1 LAEAVLQ
8 GSMMRADFTSQ
19 AYFRNPAAEI
29 EKLRSAGPVVEVQF
43 PMVGKVWTTTT
54 QDLADRVLK
63 DSETFTIRDGIGGVA
78 GLQWWMPRIVR
89 TLANHMLS
97 KDEPDHKRLRD
108 IVDEAFRRRAVLEME
123 PRILAI
129 ADELAGEL
137 FAEGSPTDLV
147 ERYARK
153 LPLSVI
159 CELLGL
165 PLEDRPKFN
174 AWASGFTRLTGTI
187 GLVSLIPN
195 ILAMRHYLEKQ
206 LKAVRENGGTGLI
219 AELVRVEK
227 EGEQIN
233 RDEMVAMVFLLLF
246 AGHET
251 TTHLISGSVYE
262 LLRNPALR
270 DWLEEDWS
278 RAGLAVEEFLRFI
291 SVVQFTKPRFVR
303 KDIELGGIR
312 LKRGEKI
319 MPMLAAANLD
329 PQANPD
335 PEKLDLSRKPNRHLA
350 FGTGIHFCLGHQ
362 LARLE
367 GKCALKALFRRWPK
381 LALAVD
387 EKKIKWRQRPGLK
400 AVDHLPVTIAH

>member
-1 LAEAVLQ
+1 LAEAALQ

-227 EGEQIN
+227 EGEQIS

-335 PEKLDLSRKPNRHLA
+335 PEKLDLARKPNRHLA

-367 GKCALKALFRRWPK
+367 GVCGLKALFRRWPK

>member
-1 LAEAVLQ
+1 
-8 GSMMRADFTSQ
+8 MRADFVSQ

-43 PMVGKVWTTTT
+43 PMIGKVWTTTT

-63 DSETFTIRDGIGGVA
+63 DSETFTIRTGIGGVA
-78 GLQWWMPRIVR
+78 GLQWWMPRILR

-97 KDEPDHKRLRD
+97 MDEPDHRRLRD

-129 ADELAGEL
+129 ADEFAGEL
-137 FAEGSPTDLV
+137 FAEGSPADLV
-147 ERYARK
+147 DRYART

-165 PLEDRPKFN
+165 PLADRPKFT

-187 GLVSLIPN
+187 GLLSLIPN
-195 ILAMRHYLEKQ
+195 ILAMRRYLEGQ
-206 LKAVRENGGTGLI
+206 LEAVRANGGTGLI
-219 AELVRVEK
+219 AELVRVER
-227 EGEQIN
+227 EGGQIS

-262 LLRNPALR
+262 LLRNPGLR

-278 RAGLAVEEFLRFI
+278 RAGVAVEEFLRFI

-303 KDIELGGIR
+303 KDIELGGVR
-312 LKRGEKI
+312 LKKGDKI
-319 MPMLAAANLD
+319 MPMLAAANFD
-329 PQANPD
+329 PQANAH
-335 PEKLDLSRKPNRHLA
+335 PEKLDLARKPNRHLA

-367 GKCALKALFRRWPK
+367 GICALKSLFRRWPK
-381 LALAVD
+381 LELAVD
-387 EKKIKWRQRPGLK
+387 ESQIKWRRRPGLK
-400 AVDHLPVTIAH
+400 AVEHLPVAVAR